1 MLCETIWHNYKFLFL
16 GDGLKC
22 IKFVLQQLTNKI
34 MTCSEVFEYFIYI
47 WNTLLAILI
56 IYLHV

>member
-34 MTCSEVFEYFIYI
+34 MTCSEVFEYFI